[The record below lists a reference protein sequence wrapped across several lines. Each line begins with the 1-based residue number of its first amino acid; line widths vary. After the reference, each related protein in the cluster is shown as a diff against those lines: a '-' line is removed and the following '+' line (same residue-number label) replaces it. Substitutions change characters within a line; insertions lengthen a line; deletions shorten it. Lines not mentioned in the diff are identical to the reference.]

1 MDKIYQLLKC
11 LKENKDLSQRQLA
24 KLTEYSLGMVN
35 SLLKNMEEEEFIIRN
50 ESFGK
55 HSYLLTEKGQECLEN
70 IIRERQMEKLQVSQ
84 GNQPHTAVILAAG
97 ENKDFDVPAAMLKV
111 KNTTLMDRIIQ
122 NCLDHDIMKI
132 IVIAGF
138 QYEKLVESYSHYKE
152 VTFIKNENYKWTG
165 TMLSLMCAKDM
176 LDDDFVLIE
185 GDHIFEKKILP
196 ALLSNENSTC
206 LLISDPRGS
215 GDEAYVELNP
225 DGTLFKISKDIHE
238 LNSIDA
244 ELTGIHKIS
253 LKMYQ
258 KMLKVCET
266 NKNPYI
272 NYEYILEHLSRIYKM
287 PTCRVDDS
295 ICMDIDN
302 QKQYEDIINI
312 YYPKLRKKEKESDA
326 RALKELFM
334 KIMDMKE
341 DEIISIENAGGMT
354 NTNYKVTTKNQNY
367 ILRIPGKCTETMISR
382 SQEKIN
388 GKIGYL
394 LGLNVDTIFFDE
406 TSGIKIS
413 KYIENATTMTHPL
426 VKLPQNMKIVA
437 KMLYKLHS
445 SQVELKGRFNVF
457 EELKKYE
464 KIMHDCQVIPYEN
477 YPKAKKFFDESEKRL
492 EKLGLNLLPCHC
504 DLVSENLIKDPQGRM
519 YLIDWEYSGYN
530 DPMWDLAAHF
540 VECEFTEK
548 EEEYFLMH
556 YEGQVN
562 EQKIL
567 LFKILQD
574 VLWSAWTMAKEANG
588 EDFGNYGEERCN
600 RAIQEME
607 VYINRYEKFND

>member
-11 LKENKDLSQRQLA
+11 LKENQDLSQRQLA
-24 KLTEYSLGMVN
+24 KLTDYSLGMVN
-35 SLLKNMEEEEFIIRN
+35 SLLKNMEEEGFIQRV
-50 ESFGK
+50 ESASK
-55 HSYLLTEKGQECLEN
+55 HSYLLSEKGHECLEN
-70 IIRERQMEKLQVSQ
+70 IIRERQMEKLQVSL
-84 GNQPHTAVILAAG
+84 GNQPHSAVILAAG
-97 ENKDFDVPAAMLKV
+97 ENKEFGMPSAMLPI
-111 KNTTLMDRIIQ
+111 KNTTLLDRIIE
-122 NCLDHDIMKI
+122 NCLDHDIQHI
-132 IVIAGF
+132 YIVTGY
-138 QYEKLVESYSHYKE
+138 QHELLVDKYSHYKE
-152 VTFIKNENYKWTG
+152 VTFIKNERYKWTG
-165 TMLSLMCAKDM
+165 TMLSLMCVKDHIQ
-176 LDDDFVLIE
+176 DDFILIE
-185 GDHIFEKKILP
+185 GDHIFEKSILP
-196 ALLSNENSTC
+196 ALLSNLHSTC
-206 LLISDPRGS
+206 MLISDPRGN

-253 LKMYQ
+253 YKMFK
-258 KMLKVCET
+258 KMMKICET
-266 NKNPYI
+266 NRNPYI
-272 NYEYILEHLSRIYKM
+272 NYEYVLEHLSRIYKM

-302 QKQYEDIINI
+302 KKQYKDMIHI

-341 DEIISIENAGGMT
+341 EDVLSIENAGGMT
-354 NTNYKVTTKNQNY
+354 NTNYKVTTTNQNY

-382 SQEKIN
+382 NQEKIN

-394 LGLNVDTIFFDE
+394 LGLNVDTVFFDE
-406 TSGIKIS
+406 KSGIKIS
-413 KYIENATTMTHPL
+413 KYIENATTMTHPM
-426 VKLPQNMKIVA
+426 VKLHQNMEIVA
-437 KMLYKLHS
+437 NMLYKLHTS
-445 SQVELKGRFNVF
+445 EVELKGRFNVF
-457 EELKKYE
+457 DEIRKYE
-464 KIMHDCQVIPYEN
+464 QIMKDCHVQVYEN
-477 YPKAKKFFDESEKRL
+477 YPKAKQFFDDSEERL
-492 EKLGLNLLPCHC
+492 NQLGLNILPCHN
-504 DLVSENLIKDPQGRM
+504 DLVSENLIKDPNGRM

-548 EEEYFLMH
+548 EEEYFLMQ
-556 YEGQVN
+556 YPGEVN
-562 EQKIL
+562 KQKIL

-588 EDFGNYGEERCN
+588 EDFGTYGEDRCN

-607 VYINRYEKFND
+607 VYINRYEKDNY